1 MQDDHM
7 EREAAQRQE
16 QHALLSMYTIGMNRF
31 LIENDIPMIKPPKLN
46 RANGRMLQI
55 KGPFSPLQIEVFGLT
70 KNTSNKIKIHQHSVN
85 HILLENEPND
95 M

>member
-1 MQDDHM
+1 M

-16 QHALLSMYTIGMNRF
+16 QHALLSMYTIGMIRY
-31 LIENDIPMIKPPKLN
+31 LIENDIPMIKPPNLN
-46 RANGRMLQI
+46 RARMLQI